1 MMSREGDFQSTG
13 GGTLDNWD
21 TKQSEELYQVKA
33 WGDEYFGINEK
44 GNMIVRPTRTGPSCD
59 LFEIVQSLIQR
70 GMEAPILL
78 RFDGIIRDRINT
90 IQNAFHSAIK
100 EFDYKNTYRL
110 AFPIKVN
117 QQRHIV
123 DTIRQAGKSNLLGLE
138 VGSKPE
144 LVAVLSIHD
153 TAGAVLL
160 CNGYK
165 DDEYIEMALLGSKIG
180 RRPIIIIEQ
189 LYELAQVLRISDRL
203 GIEAEIGFR
212 MKPSSKGSGRW
223 ESSGGDM
230 AKFGLSTHEI
240 VVAAEQLKAANK
252 THCLKLLHFHIGS
265 QITAII
271 SVQKAL
277 REATRMYTELAKMCP
292 SLCFF
297 DAGGG
302 LGIDYTGARTSTDSS
317 MNYTLEEYARD
328 VVYAVGAACQEAG
341 IPHPVLITESG
352 RAIVAHHSIL
362 ITEVIDI
369 APAMDPVAV
378 LPPPPTDHEVLL
390 ELCGLYNSVSLKNYH
405 EVLHDALELKDN
417 ILQRFIQG
425 DLALI
430 ERAYADRVYR
440 HLIAKIRMISR
451 ELEHVPQ
458 DVEKL
463 DETLIDTY
471 FCNFSVFQSLPD
483 SWAINQLFPIMPIH
497 RLHEEPTRRGHIA
510 DLSCDSD
517 GKIDHFVDRKGS
529 SRYLNL
535 HASKNI
541 PYFLGIF
548 LVGAYQEI
556 LGGLHNLFGDTNAVH
571 VDLDENGNWAVNH
584 VIEGDTIEEVLH
596 YVQYESPDLIER
608 LRVVIEKSLK
618 AGHLTNEE
626 SAKLQKRFKAALDS
640 YTYLVV

>member
-1 MMSREGDFQSTG
+1 LDTQQS
-13 GGTLDNWD
+13 D
-21 TKQSEELYQVKA
+21 ELYQVKG
-33 WGDEYFGINEK
+33 WGGGYFDIHENGH
-44 GNMIVRPTRTGPSCD
+44 MIVRPDRSGQACD
-59 LFEIVQSLIQR
+59 LYELVHALIER
-70 GMEAPILL
+70 GTEAPILL
-78 RFDGIIRDRINT
+78 RFDGIIRDRIN
-90 IQNAFHSAIK
+90 ILQSAFNAAIK
-100 EFDYKNTYRL
+100 EFDYKSSYRL

-123 DTIRQAGKSNLLGLE
+123 DVIRQAGKSNLLGLE

-153 TAGAVLL
+153 TAGALLL

-165 DDEYIEMALLGSKIG
+165 DDEYIELALLGSKIG

-189 LYELAQVLRISDRL
+189 LYELANVLKISQKL
-203 GIEAEIGFR
+203 GIDAELGFR

-240 VVAAEQLKAANK
+240 VLAVEQLQVAKK
-252 THCLKLLHFHIGS
+252 THWLKLLHFHIGS

-277 REATRMYTELAKMCP
+277 REATRMYTELAKLCP

-302 LGIDYTGARTSTDSS
+302 LAIDYTGSRTSTDSS
-317 MNYTLEEYARD
+317 MNYSLEEYARD
-328 VVYAVGAACQEAG
+328 VVYAVQSACDEAE
-341 IPHPVLITESG
+341 IQHPVLITESG

-362 ITEVIDI
+362 ITEVIDV
-369 APAMDPVAV
+369 APALDPVPE
-378 LPPPPTDHEVLL
+378 LPAPPTDHEVLA
-390 ELCGLYNSVSLKNYH
+390 ELCALYQGLTLKNYH

-425 DLALI
+425 DLALT

-440 HLIAKIRMISR
+440 HLIAKIRQISK
-451 ELEHVPQ
+451 ELEFVPE
-458 DVEKL
+458 DVQKL
-463 DETLIDTY
+463 DESLLDTY

-483 SWAINQLFPIMPIH
+483 SWAINQLFPVMPIH
-497 RLHEEPTRRGHIA
+497 RLNEEPVRRGIIA

-517 GKIDHFVDRKGS
+517 GKIDHFVDRKGAC
-529 SRYLNL
+529 RYLNL
-535 HASKNI
+535 HASNQK
-541 PYFLGIF
+541 PYYLGIF

-571 VDLDENGNWAVNH
+571 VDVDESGNWAINH

-608 LRVVIEKSLK
+608 LRIVIEKSLK

>member
-1 MMSREGDFQSTG
+1 M
-13 GGTLDNWD
+13 
-21 TKQSEELYQVKA
+21 
-33 WGDEYFGINEK
+33 
-44 GNMIVRPTRTGPSCD
+44 
-59 LFEIVQSLIQR
+59 IQR
-70 GMEAPILL
+70 GTEAPILL
-78 RFDGIIRDRINT
+78 RFDGIIRNRIQT
-90 IQNAFHSAIK
+90 VYSAFHSAIK
-100 EFDYKNTYRL
+100 EFDYRGSYQL

-117 QQRHIV
+117 QQRHVV
-123 DTIRQAGKSNLLGLE
+123 DTIRLAGQENLLGLE

-144 LVAVLSIHD
+144 LVAVLAIHD
-153 TAGAVLL
+153 TNGALLL

-165 DDEYIEMALLGSKIG
+165 DDEYIELALLGSKIG

-189 LYELAQVLRISDRL
+189 LYELSHVLRISEKL
-203 GIEAEIGFR
+203 GIEAEVGFR

-240 VVAAEQLKAANK
+240 VLALDQLKAAGK
-252 THCLKLLHFHIGS
+252 SHWLKLLHFHIGS

-277 REATRMYTELAKMCP
+277 REATRMYTELAKLCP
-292 SLCFF
+292 SLCYF

-302 LGIDYTGARTSTDSS
+302 LGIDYTGSRTSSDSS

-328 VVYAVGAACQEAG
+328 VVYAVGTACQEAG
-341 IPHPVLITESG
+341 IPHPTLITESG

-362 ITEVIDI
+362 ITEVIDV
-369 APAMDPVAV
+369 APALDAV
-378 LPPPPTDHEVLL
+378 PELPAPPTNHEVLV
-390 ELCGLYNSVSLKNYH
+390 ELCALYNSLTVKNYH
-405 EVLHDALELKDN
+405 EVLHDTVELKDN

-425 DLALI
+425 DLLI
-430 ERAYADRVYR
+430 AERAYAERAYR
-440 HLIAKIRMISR
+440 HLLAKIRLISR
-451 ELEHVPQ
+451 ELSFVPP

-463 DETLIDTY
+463 DESLLDTY

-483 SWAINQLFPIMPIH
+483 SWAINQLFPVMPIH
-497 RLHEEPTRRGHIA
+497 RLNEEPNRRGMIA

-517 GKIDHFVDRKGS
+517 GKIDRFIERKGVS
-529 SRYLNL
+529 PYLHL
-535 HASKNI
+535 HESKST
-541 PYFLGIF
+541 PYYLGIF

-571 VDLDENGNWAVNH
+571 IDLDENGKWAVKSM
-584 VIEGDTIEEVLH
+584 IEGDTIEEVLH
-596 YVQYESPDLIER
+596 YVQYESYDLVER

-618 AGHLTNEE
+618 LGNLSNEE
-626 SAKLQKRFKAALDS
+626 SAKLQKRFKTALDS